1 MITMKELC
9 KKIDLQPEV
18 TEKVLACHD
27 NLHYESLRPDLDKLY
42 NRQTWEEGVKS
53 LEKNLGEDPSG
64 FKMLTCMLAC
74 TLRTYEIYEEKG
86 IPEEIFIAT
95 MKFYNRFI
103 GEHFEIYGTYSFV
116 WGWWVPREI
125 SANEF
130 RIGELE
136 YETVDEK
143 GVKSIQVHIPADA
156 VMKQSELRKS
166 YLDARQF
173 FAKYYPEYAEADML
187 CGSWLLSPA
196 LKDLLPENSNILS
209 FQKAFEVN
217 HVDYESNGF
226 IRWVYKR
233 EDIPWEQL
241 PEDTTLQRR
250 VKAYILNGG
259 KIGWAFGKL
268 VSDPFCN

>member
-1 MITMKELC
+1 MTMKELC
-9 KKIDLQPEV
+9 NKIDLQPEV
-18 TEKVLACHD
+18 TEKVLTCYD
-27 NLHYESLRPDLDKLY
+27 NLDYISLSPYFEKLY
-42 NRQTWEEGVKS
+42 NRQTWDEGVKS
-53 LEKNLGEDPSG
+53 LAENLGEDPVG
-64 FKMLTCMLAC
+64 IKMLTCMLAC

-95 MKFYNRFI
+95 MKFYKRFI
-103 GEHFEIYGTYSFV
+103 REHFDIYGTYSFL
-116 WGWWVPREI
+116 WGWWVPRQI
-125 SANEF
+125 SACEF

-143 GVKSIQVHIPADA
+143 GEKSIQVHIPADA
-156 VMKQSELRKS
+156 VMKPSELRKS

-173 FAKYYPEYAEADML
+173 FAKYYPEYADADML

-217 HVDYESNGF
+217 HVDFESNGF
-226 IRWVYKR
+226 LRWVYKR
-233 EDIPWEQL
+233 EDIPLEQL

-250 VKAYILNGG
+250 MKTYILNGG

-268 VSDPFCN
+268 ISDPFCD